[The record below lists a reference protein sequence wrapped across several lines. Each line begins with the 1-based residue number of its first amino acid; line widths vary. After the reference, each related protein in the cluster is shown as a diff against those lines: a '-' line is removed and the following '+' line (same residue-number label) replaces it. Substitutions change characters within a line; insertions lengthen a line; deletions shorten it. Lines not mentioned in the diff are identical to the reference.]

1 MALAC
6 VLDASAAV
14 RLILA
19 DPAAADP
26 AERERWG
33 RAGAGSGADAH
44 RAGQHSLE
52 TPAGRSA
59 QRSRPSG
66 AAGRGLGARL
76 PPEPSGLRLSL
87 SGPGPAG
94 SGQPDQ
100 QRSAS
105 ECPGRNGVALS
116 PGDTSGR
123 PHLPLELLQH
133 AIELVAERQDQR
145 RDSGTAQKLPSPP
158 IFCILTLGRITTRII
173 VKQSYTDPDKRTFK

>member
-76 PPEPSGLRLSL
+76 PSQPCGLRLSL

-105 ECPGRNGVALS
+105 ERPNRKGVALS
-116 PGDTSGR
+116 RGDTSGR
-123 PHLPLELLQH
+123 PYLPLELMQNP
-133 AIELVAERQDQR
+133 IELAAERR
-145 RDSGTAQKLPSPP
+145 H
-158 IFCILTLGRITTRII
+158 
-173 VKQSYTDPDKRTFK
+173 